1 MVNALGKNPS
11 PKEGPQIILL
21 WITKDFFLQG
31 IPKSISL
38 DDSRL
43 LVFKIGEFTK
53 TNFTVSFKFEKT
65 QSGDENNDLPI

>member
-1 MVNALGKNPS
+1 MVNSLGKNPS

-38 DDSRL
+38 DDLGVPL
-43 LVFKIGEFTK
+43 LKIREFTK
-53 TNFTVSFKFEKT
+53 PNFIVSFKFEKT